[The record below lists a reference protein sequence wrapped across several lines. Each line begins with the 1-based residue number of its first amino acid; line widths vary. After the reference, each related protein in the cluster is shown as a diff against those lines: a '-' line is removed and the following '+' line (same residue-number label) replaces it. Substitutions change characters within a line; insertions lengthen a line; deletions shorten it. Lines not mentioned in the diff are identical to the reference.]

1 MNKDRLQVE
10 ALTVES
16 FGTGEPGDVDGCV
29 CDYPPCICT
38 AGEDCT
44 TRPR

>member
-1 MNKDRLQVE
+1 MRRHSLDPE
-10 ALTVES
+10 ALQVES
-16 FGTGEPGDVDGCV
+16 FGTAPGDADGCV

-44 TRPR
+44 TTQ

>member
-1 MNKDRLQVE
+1 MKPLTLDAG
-10 ALTVES
+10 ALKVES
-16 FGTGEPGDVDGCV
+16 FGTAPGDAAGCV

-44 TRPR
+44 SPR

>member
-1 MNKDRLQVE
+1 MNKHRLQVE
-10 ALTVES
+10 TLAVES
-16 FGTGEPGDVDGCV
+16 FGTGPGDVDGCV

-44 TRPR
+44 THTQ